1 MMQAYIRLKLLTGLA
16 QGDMLRLRLDEHI
29 RDDGIHVQRHKTKD
43 TTGKRTVYTYEQ
55 VPERKDAVEQAKRAR
70 PALSPFLFCNRHGEG
85 YLNEDTGNAPSF
97 KSIWQHFIAR
107 VLKETKITEHFTEH
121 DLRAKAGS
129 DAENLERA
137 RALLQHADSRTTAA
151 IYRRK
156 PERV

>member
-1 MMQAYIRLKLLTGLA
+1 
-16 QGDMLRLRLDEHI
+16 
-29 RDDGIHVQRHKTKD
+29 
-43 TTGKRTVYTYEQ
+43 KRTVYTYEQ

-70 PALSPFLFCNRHGEG
+70 PTPLNVESLSLFCNRWGKS
-85 YLNEDTGNAPSF
+85 YLNESTGNAPGF
-97 KSIWQHFIAR
+97 KSMWQHFMMR
-107 VLKETKITEHFTEH
+107 VLKETGVKEHFTEH

-129 DAENLERA
+129 DATSLERA